1 MKSKTITLAHG
12 AGGRDT
18 NELIGTIFKKHFD
31 NPELTADDAAVLSI
45 GGKKLAFT
53 TDGFIVSPWEFSG
66 GNIGKLSICG
76 TVNDLSCMGAK
87 PLYLSCAFVIEEGF
101 PVENL
106 EKIAAAMERTAAEAG
121 VKIAAGDTKV
131 AGRGQVDGVF
141 ITTTGI
147 GEVMEGVSLSGAY
160 AKPGDAVIVTGDV
173 GRHGCTI
180 LLARDSYGME
190 AELTSDCA
198 PLWGTVKSLLE
209 TTKDIHVIRDATR
222 GGVGT
227 VLYEIA
233 EQSGVGVRLDALAI
247 PVDPA
252 VSGVCGML
260 GLEPLYLACEGRLV
274 IFAPKE
280 RAEAITETLR
290 RGRYSA
296 NAAIIGEVTA
306 ENAGRVVVKTEIG
319 AETLLPAPGGEL
331 LPRIC

>member
-1 MKSKTITLAHG
+1 MKLEFTDSAL
-12 AGGRDT
+12 
-18 NELIGTIFKKHFD
+18 D
-31 NPELTADDAAVLSI
+31 NI
-45 GGKKLAFT
+45 R
-53 TDGFIVSPWEFSG
+53 
-66 GNIGKLSICG
+66 N
-76 TVNDLSCMGAK
+76 
-87 PLYLSCAFVIEEGF
+87 
-101 PVENL
+101 NL
-106 EKIAAAMERTAAEAG
+106 
-121 VKIAAGDTKV
+121 
-131 AGRGQVDGVF
+131 DGVF
-141 ITTTGI
+141 SAERRVAEFILKNP
-147 GEVMEGVSLSGAY
+147 EQV
-160 AKPGDAVIVTGDV
+160 VTLNVAD
-173 GRHGCTI
+173 
-180 LLARDSYGME
+180 
-190 AELTSDCA
+190 
-198 PLWGTVKSLLE
+198 
-209 TTKDIHVIRDATR
+209 
-222 GGVGT
+222 
-227 VLYEIA
+227 IA